1 MEYVPILSVPQKT
14 RALISIGT
22 NSTRLLIL
30 RGDAVQTARSLGTRL
45 GTKLDE
51 NHVLDADAR
60 GRTLGAVGEYT
71 ALVRE
76 AGATLDIVATSALR
90 RAGDASAF
98 IADVRRMTGVELR
111 VLSGDEEATF
121 SFLGATQGLKLEAA
135 PGDVGVLD
143 VGGGS
148 TELAVGRGA
157 TVTKTI
163 SLEIGAVRLS
173 ERVPA
178 LLGERALDAD
188 ERAAVLAEASAI
200 ADAVLAP
207 LAAFRGVARLV
218 AVGGTMFTA
227 AAMLAQNP
235 ERDGVIVTSGDRRG
249 LIDALLSRDLGGRK
263 KIRHIRPQRADILP
277 AGLIVADRACRFI
290 GRAIAV
296 VSHSDLLLGYATSP
310 AYRALAPAGRR

>member
-1 MEYVPILSVPQKT
+1 VPTLSVRET

-22 NSTRLLIL
+22 NSTRLLVL
-30 RGDAVQTARSLGTRL
+30 RGDQVQTARSLGTRL

-51 NHVLDADAR
+51 MHVLDPDAR

-71 ALVRE
+71 AIVRE
-76 AGATLDIVATSALR
+76 AGATLDVVATSALR
-90 RAGDASAF
+90 RADDATTF
-98 IADVRRMTGVELR
+98 IADVRRTTGVELR

-121 SFLGATQGLKLEAA
+121 SFLGATQGLKLDAA
-135 PGDVGVLD
+135 LGDVGVLD

-148 TELAVGRGA
+148 TELAVGSGA
-157 TVTKTI
+157 TVAKTI
-163 SLEIGAVRLS
+163 SLEIGAVRLG

-178 LLGERALDAD
+178 LLGGHALDAG
-188 ERAAVLAEASAI
+188 ERAAAVAEASAL

-207 LAAFRGVARLV
+207 LAAFRGVARLI

-235 ERDGVIVTSGDRRG
+235 ERDGVIVTGGDRRG
-249 LIDALLSRDLGGRK
+249 LIDALLSRDLAGRK

-290 GRAIAV
+290 GRSIAI
-296 VSHSDLLLGYATSP
+296 VSHSDLLLGYATST